1 MCMTATICWCVGSCF
16 LCGAMFSGLFGAL
29 MIPAVADWTYTYAQE
44 NLNGIPFTVV
54 STAVLV
60 RHFAYC
66 AGDYLG
72 CVKQEAADQAA
83 KVYGWE
89 NGIAVMPLSAL
100 GIYEAPLYFS
110 HAQYR
115 NVTYNPTA
123 GRPSDAL
130 FLSKMSNLP
139 EGVLASENML
149 LHLDTGTAEHTARRK
164 LLADA
169 MPSFAYDHVGPALMI
184 PPGVTANA
192 AAVFGHGLFG
202 LRYKA
207 LKRAVFDT
215 IGLNLFNGLFG
226 VDISEHLEAHF
237 EYDGLIAPVALGAPV
252 TASQGKR
259 LAEIRAPILAKMK
272 ASKVGKEFMD
282 LAEERGMN
290 KEQRIGELQWIIM
303 FAGYG
308 GTGNLAF
315 ETVKHVLKKPAEY
328 VKLFRSNPEAF
339 MLEAARFYPP
349 VGGMNPMA
357 VTKPMEHKLLG
368 GKRSLKLGD
377 RDKGICLTS
386 NANMDPQVFKDP
398 KAFRPGRENALRL
411 MSWNNE
417 LGDFRE
423 CASVAGCPEAP
434 RTCPGAHF
442 SLRVAT
448 KTVEFFIGGIEE
460 ALKTRNEL

>member
-1 MCMTATICWCVGSCF
+1 
-16 LCGAMFSGLFGAL
+16 
-29 MIPAVADWTYTYAQE
+29 MIPSVADWTYTYAQE
-44 NLNGIPFTVV
+44 NLHGVPFTVV

-60 RHFAYC
+60 RHFAFC

-72 CVKQEAADQAA
+72 CVKQEAADDAA
-83 KVYGWE
+83 MVYGWE
-89 NGIAVMPLSAL
+89 NGIAVMPLSRF
-100 GIYEAPLYFS
+100 GIHEAPLYFS

-130 FLSKMSNLP
+130 FLSTMASLP
-139 EGVLASENML
+139 EGVLSSENML
-149 LHLDTGTAEHTARRK
+149 LHLDTGNAEHTARRK
-164 LLADA
+164 LIADGV
-169 MPSFAYDHVGPALMI
+169 PSLAYDHVGPALLI
-184 PPGVTANA
+184 PPGVTADS

-215 IGLNLFNGLFG
+215 IGLNLFNGMFG
-226 VDISEHLEAHF
+226 VDITENLAEHF

-252 TASQGKR
+252 TGAQGKR
-259 LAEIRAPILAKMK
+259 LAAIRAPIMAKLQ
-272 ASKVGKEFMD
+272 ASKVGQAFMA
-282 LAEERGMN
+282 LAQEQGMN
-290 KEQRIGELQWIIM
+290 KEQRIGELLWIAM

-315 ETVKHVLKKPAEY
+315 ETVKHVLKNPAVY

-357 VTKPMEHKLLG
+357 VTKPVEHKLLG
-368 GKRSLKLGD
+368 GKRILKVSN

-386 NANMDPQVFKDP
+386 NANMDPQMFESP
-398 KAFRPGRENALRL
+398 KEFRPGRANALRL
-411 MSWNNE
+411 MTWNNE
-417 LGDFRE
+417 LGDFRK
-423 CASVAGCPEAP
+423 CSSVAGCPEAP

-448 KTVEFFIGGIEE
+448 KTVEFFVAGIEE
-460 ALKTRNEL
+460 ALKQKNEL